1 MNDVKKVLVD
11 EVEAA
16 FDLLDRAMLSV
27 EGRQRLL
34 DWVIRNRLEAGG
46 HQATEQLIATRLF
59 DEMKANVRQA
69 VVAFRDAIAP
79 SRVAEAVAALH
90 EFLAAAV
97 PMLEAAE
104 FDGLGC
110 RLTAFGH
117 ERNRLSQP
125 IPPPSPADEARRT
138 VTAGWVSPEPDFL
151 AAELR
156 DGDTPL
162 ASFDA
167 RQATTRNGRVISR
180 QELRERYRPASWTR
194 TDTWFAQFPLIPA
207 ERE

>member
-1 MNDVKKVLVD
+1 MNDVKKGLVD
-11 EVEAA
+11 EAA
-16 FDLLDRAMLSV
+16 AARNQVKSVMPSV

-34 DWVIRNRLEAGG
+34 DWVIRNRPEGG

-59 DEMKANVRQA
+59 HENKANVKQA
-69 VVAFRDAIAP
+69 IEAFRDAVAP

-104 FDGLGC
+104 FDALGSK
-110 RLTAFGH
+110 LVAFSYI
-117 ERNRLSQP
+117 RNRLSQP
-125 IPPPSPADEARRT
+125 LPPPSPQDEARRT
-138 VTAGWVSPEPDFL
+138 VAAGWVSPEPDFL

-162 ASFDA
+162 QSFDA
-167 RQATTRNGRVISR
+167 RQVTTKTGRVISR
-180 QELRERYRPASWTR
+180 KELREKYRPGSWTR
-194 TDTWFAQFPLIPA
+194 IDTWHAQFPAIPT
-207 ERE
+207 EQE